1 MSILIIIGG
10 KMRGIIR
17 RMELDKMWGFI
28 EGKGTG
34 DYFFHAEDCNETKF
48 FDLHLG
54 EEVEFDFE
62 VTKKG
67 LRARN
72 VRKIGQLDS

>member
-1 MSILIIIGG
+1 MTG
-10 KMRGIIR
+10 KIR
-17 RMELDKMWGFI
+17 RLAVDKMFGFI

-34 DYFFHAEDCNETKF
+34 DYFFHAEDLREVTYF
-48 FDLHLG
+48 ELTLG
-54 EEVEFDFE
+54 QEVEFDFE

-72 VRKIGQLDS
+72 VKPLSSDIDPHND